1 MGTAHFFVILVL
13 GQPFFRLVSL
23 DVSEELELDIQKE
36 FIQKAQLGRF
46 FKKGWFFREIFCFG
60 FSWDLHGWL
69 VVTGT

>member
-1 MGTAHFFVILVL
+1 LVL

-46 FKKGWFFREIFCFG
+46 FKKGLV
-60 FSWDLHGWL
+60 FS
-69 VVTGT
+69 